1 MSLIDW
7 KRNFII
13 NFLQDGLNAKEEF
26 SKFVKIH
33 QVIILYRIRE
43 SISSDLSFRDFLAK
57 GE

>member
-1 MSLIDW
+1 MSSIDG
-7 KRNFII
+7 REIFII

-26 SKFVKIH
+26 SKLIKIP
-33 QVIILYRIRE
+33 QVIFLYIIRE